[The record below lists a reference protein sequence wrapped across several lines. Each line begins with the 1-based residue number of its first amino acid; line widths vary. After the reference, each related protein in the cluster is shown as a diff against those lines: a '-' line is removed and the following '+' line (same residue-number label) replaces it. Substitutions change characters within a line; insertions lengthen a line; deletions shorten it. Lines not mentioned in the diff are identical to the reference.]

1 LKRSSFNKEK
11 RRMTKWNRTIAAASL
26 LAALCPAVALAQA
39 VEYVDDQGQ
48 KLQVGSNPPDTARR
62 GQVDGAPSG
71 SSESSGLDGETA
83 KQKPTQSKADK
94 EFADQQRDAVR
105 KKAPE
110 KTKQVCRWGPGG
122 APPASNN
129 FSVSRSCQ

>member
-1 LKRSSFNKEK
+1 LEDDLFDEEK
-11 RRMTKWNRTIAAASL
+11 LRMTKWNKTIAAATF
-26 LAALCPAVALAQA
+26 LAALCPPVALAQV

-48 KLQVGSNPPDTARR
+48 KLHVGANPPDSSRR
-62 GQVDGAPSG
+62 DQPDGTPSR
-71 SSESSGLDGETA
+71 SSTSSGLDGDTA
-83 KQKPTQSKADK
+83 EQKTGQAKADK

-110 KTKQVCRWGPGG
+110 KTKQVCRWGPGAPG
-122 APPASNN
+122 ATNN